1 MLLTYPA
8 ARQALT
14 TSIPLLQCTSTS
26 RINRNIS
33 SSPYRFRAITI
44 LLKIT
49 EISKNYG
56 SVLGGRDTFT
66 TVVFRLIRP
75 RTLQLGPKAS
85 AIRRTTG
92 RVYGFM
98 RKGNSWGRVAQKR
111 TGSDPNG
118 VRTGYQFLDQV
129 QLNICQSSP
138 SSFSVYCP
146 MTAQLHCR
154 ARS

>member
-1 MLLTYPA
+1 
-8 ARQALT
+8 
-14 TSIPLLQCTSTS
+14 
-26 RINRNIS
+26 
-33 SSPYRFRAITI
+33 
-44 LLKIT
+44 
-49 EISKNYG
+49 
-56 SVLGGRDTFT
+56 
-66 TVVFRLIRP
+66 
-75 RTLQLGPKAS
+75 LQLGPKAS

-98 RKGNSWGRVAQKR
+98 RKGNGWGRVAQK
-111 TGSDPNG
+111 
-118 VRTGYQFLDQV
+118 RTGYQFLDQV